1 MKNKKGIDLSIVG
14 NNSITNKVELLISKM
29 EKFTH
34 GEIKKEFVDI
44 LNSPETSISNIT
56 KNKWMNAIEEKTS
69 KVSLMKM
76 ITSLYLAGCDMKVPK

>member
-1 MKNKKGIDLSIVG
+1 
-14 NNSITNKVELLISKM
+14 M

-34 GEIKKEFVDI
+34 GEIKNEFVDI

>member
-34 GEIKKEFVDI
+34 GEIKNEFVDI

-56 KNKWMNAIEEKTS
+56 KNNFIFSRM
-69 KVSLMKM
+69 
-76 ITSLYLAGCDMKVPK
+76 